1 LEHFLPIVT
10 LLKKQYCKKLYNKQR
25 IKWEYYEKCRGE
37 ELIVGVER
45 KFSLIQ
51 GANIKRPKLDKWANM
66 KGSLGHEATGREE
79 KPKLVEGFYL
89 EEF

>member
-1 LEHFLPIVT
+1 MPND
-10 LLKKQYCKKLYNKQR
+10 Q
-25 IKWEYYEKCRGE
+25 IKDDQ
-37 ELIVGVER
+37 
-45 KFSLIQ
+45 LIQ

-79 KPKLVEGFYL
+79 KPKLIEGFYL

>member
-1 LEHFLPIVT
+1 MCFGINKKNLEHFLPIVT

-45 KFSLIQ
+45 KFFNILSGYIQ
-51 GANIKRPKLDKWANM
+51 HNK
-66 KGSLGHEATGREE
+66 T
-79 KPKLVEGFYL
+79 
-89 EEF
+89 